1 MKKLIENLRALFAA
15 VSEDMRK
22 IGIFLI
28 GAGQL
33 GILVDNDKMTGWA
46 GVLVMAVGIIAWA
59 FGLYLAQQLAD
70 KVQEK

>member
-1 MKKLIENLRALFAA
+1 MKTLIERLRALYTA

-46 GVLVMAVGIIAWA
+46 GVLVMASGILVWA
-59 FGLYLAQQLAD
+59 FGLYLVQRLAH
-70 KVQEK
+70 KLQEK